1 MYCRRRAMFLTAG
14 PLFTGGPHPVYP
26 RPDRDLTGLTMASE
40 YHRGEMD
47 IHEQTATYDAFMAL
61 TKWGSLAIAVALLM
75 LVLWFCTPAGF
86 LGGLIPGVVMT
97 VIGIL
102 VLRDKKSGGH

>member
-1 MYCRRRAMFLTAG
+1 
-14 PLFTGGPHPVYP
+14 
-26 RPDRDLTGLTMASE
+26 MADD

-47 IHEQTATYDAFMAL
+47 IHEQVATYNFFMGL
-61 TKWGSLAIAVALLM
+61 TKWGSLALAVALLA

-86 LGGLIPGVVMT
+86 FGGLIPAVVLL
-97 VIGIL
+97 VVGIV